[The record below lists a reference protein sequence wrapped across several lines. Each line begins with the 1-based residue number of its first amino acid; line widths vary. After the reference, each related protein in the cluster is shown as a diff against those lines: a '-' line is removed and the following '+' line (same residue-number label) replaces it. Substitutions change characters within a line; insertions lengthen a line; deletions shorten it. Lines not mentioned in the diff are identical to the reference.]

1 MPNEDFDVESLADY
15 LRVRP
20 EQIARLAERGKLPG
34 RRIGGNW
41 RFSQAEIHHW
51 WEDRIGVSGDE
62 ELAEV
67 ELALQRSEK
76 AFSLGD
82 MLPEAAIAV
91 PLEART
97 RSSVITGM
105 IRLAAGTGL
114 LWDEDRMD
122 EAVRARENLHPTAL
136 DNGV

>member
-1 MPNEDFDVESLADY
+1 MPYEDFDVESLADY

-51 WEDRIGVSGDE
+51 WEDRIGASGGD

-67 ELALQRSEK
+67 ELTLQHSEPPAVA
-76 AFSLGD
+76 AFSIVD
-82 MLPEAAIAV
+82 MLPESAIAI

-97 RSSVITGM
+97 RSSVIT
-105 IRLAAGTGL
+105 
-114 LWDEDRMD
+114 E
-122 EAVRARENLHPTAL
+122 
-136 DNGV
+136 